1 MAAGSNPQ
9 AATCTLLAEG
19 AGATEKVGKLFRS
32 RITAI
37 TSARASPD
45 QVNVNSQQSIF
56 AHFHDNASA
65 SAATQRHADGRSSR
79 WPCLA
84 GRSRKTWIQH
94 THIQELHQFRKMWE
108 RQSPWEFARFPSSG
122 VRACGRVQF
131 QPASLLPMWEAFYS
145 TTEMKWNTQFD
156 NTVFS

>member
-1 MAAGSNPQ
+1 MSGKNLGQPKVILSSRAIASLIPKATPSLERSEIGLSLPESRSPMAAGSNPQ

-65 SAATQRHADGRSSR
+65 AAATQRHADGRSSR
-79 WPCLA
+79 
-84 GRSRKTWIQH
+84 
-94 THIQELHQFRKMWE
+94 
-108 RQSPWEFARFPSSG
+108 
-122 VRACGRVQF
+122 
-131 QPASLLPMWEAFYS
+131 
-145 TTEMKWNTQFD
+145 
-156 NTVFS
+156 